1 MMITS
6 RSNPKIKQLVRLQ
19 KPRERR
25 ASGLVIIEGMREIR
39 RARASG
45 WTFTELYVCEDLV
58 KFADRH
64 FVDELAS
71 TCRTE
76 RISPEVFEHMAYREN
91 SDGVLALASEPKLG
105 LSSLMPGNNPLILVL
120 ESVEKPGN
128 LGAIMRTADAA
139 GVNAVLVCDPA
150 TDLFNPN
157 TIRSSVGCI
166 FTVPVR
172 ACTSQEAFDWLKDH
186 HISIAST
193 TLEGST
199 DYLDA
204 DLSGPIAIVMGTEA
218 DGLSRFWTEKAHH
231 RIRIEMKGMADSLNV
246 SAATAIVTFEAV
258 RQRRMSDL
266 LKNQ

>member
-1 MMITS
+1 MITS
-6 RSNPKIKQLVRLQ
+6 RSNPKIKQLVKLQ

-25 ASGLVIIEGMREIR
+25 ASGLVIIEGIREIR
-39 RARASG
+39 RAWASG
-45 WTFTELYVCEDLV
+45 WTFSELFVCEDLV

-64 FVDELAS
+64 FIDELS
-71 TCRTE
+71 SQCQTE
-76 RISPEVFEHMAYREN
+76 RISTEAFEHVAYREN
-91 SDGVLALASEPKLG
+91 SDGLLALARKPKLS
-105 LSSLMPGNNPLILVL
+105 LSSLMPGNNPLILVV

-186 HISIAST
+186 KISVAST

-204 DLSGPIAIVMGTEA
+204 DLTGPVAIVMGTEA
-218 DGLSRFWTEKAHH
+218 DGLSRFWTENAHH
-231 RIRIEMKGMADSLNV
+231 RIRIEMKGIADSLNV
-246 SAATAIVTFEAV
+246 SAAAAIVTFEAI
-258 RQRRMSDL
+258 RQRRKADSL
-266 LKNQ
+266 RTR

>member
-1 MMITS
+1 MITS
-6 RSNPKIKQLVRLQ
+6 RSNPKIKQLVKLQ
-19 KPRERR
+19 KPRDRR

-45 WTFTELYVCEDLV
+45 WMFTELCLCEELV

-64 FVDELAS
+64 FVDEL
-71 TCRTE
+71 TLICPTE
-76 RISPEVFEHMAYREN
+76 RISQEVFKHVAYREN
-91 SDGVLALASEPKLG
+91 SDGVVALASEPN
-105 LSSLMPGNNPLILVL
+105 LSLNTLMPGNNPLILVL

-186 HISIAST
+186 KISVAST

-204 DLSGPIAIVMGTEA
+204 DLTGPVAIVMGTEA
-218 DGLSRFWTEKAHH
+218 DGLSRFWIENAHH
-231 RIRIEMKGMADSLNV
+231 RIRIEMKGIADSLNV
-246 SAATAIVTFEAV
+246 SATAAIVTFEAV
-258 RQRRMSDL
+258 RQRRLADL
-266 LKNQ
+266 LKTQ